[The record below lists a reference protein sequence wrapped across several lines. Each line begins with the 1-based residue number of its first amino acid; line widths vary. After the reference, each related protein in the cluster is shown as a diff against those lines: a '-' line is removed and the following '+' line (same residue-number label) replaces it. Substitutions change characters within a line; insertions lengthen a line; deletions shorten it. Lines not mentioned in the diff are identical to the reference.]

1 MYMISTLTA
10 NPRKFIPHLFI
21 LTGILW
27 SLAGVSS
34 EGTFMLIVP
43 GILNILVGYGL
54 YRTLYLNIIE
64 KLLVPVCAYNI
75 VLSVYDLYLYVGL
88 SNSVLIPTSIIM
100 MLFNIVVAVLF
111 SAVLLRR
118 K

>member
-1 MYMISTLTA
+1 MYMISTLTT

-21 LTGILW
+21 LTGVLW

-43 GILNILVGYGL
+43 GILNILAGFGL
-54 YRTLYLNIIE
+54 YRNLYMNIIE
-64 KLLVPVCAYNI
+64 KILTPVCVYNI
-75 VLSVYDLYLYVGL
+75 ILSAYEIYLYVGFY
-88 SNSVLIPTSIIM
+88 NSVLIPTSIIM
-100 MLFNIVVAVLF
+100 ILFHIAIVVLF
-111 SAVLLRR
+111 SAILLRR